1 MICALIRGTED
12 AMAYCRFSS
21 DNFNCDVHCSAEE
34 CEDGSTVWVTHLAAH
49 RRIGGRKEP
58 LDLPHA
64 GESYEDASA
73 AACLARLRELRRMGY
88 RFPDRALQ
96 RLEED
101 AAGAA
106 PEMPAE
112 IDFSTGERGKF
123 FLGDIDQIA
132 RQLSRTHDPAKR

>member
-1 MICALIRGTED
+1 
-12 AMAYCRFSS
+12 MAYCRFSS

-101 AAGAA
+101 AAGAPRKCRPRLTSQQGSA
-106 PEMPAE
+106 ASSSSATS
-112 IDFSTGERGKF
+112 IR
-123 FLGDIDQIA
+123 
-132 RQLSRTHDPAKR
+132 SRD